1 MICDPDDDV
10 PAAASIRGGAAS
22 PVASTE
28 VADNT
33 GVADRTEVA
42 DRTDADRTEVARLRA
57 VGVRRGG
64 ADLLRGVD
72 LDVGHREHLAV
83 LGPNGAGKTTLLRI
97 LATELYPTSGEVQV
111 LGTTFGRG
119 DLREL
124 RPRIGLVSLAL
135 DRLLDARMPALPL
148 VAAARIGATWPP
160 PGLLER
166 EGLAAAATRAL
177 ARVGAGHLA
186 QRRVDTL
193 SQGERQRVRI
203 ARALVI
209 DPALVLLD
217 EPFAGL
223 DLGGRESLLADLDRL
238 LAEPGGPTV
247 VMVTHHLE
255 ELPVGVRAAVLLR
268 DGRRVAA
275 GPATEV
281 LADAPVSEAFGLDVT
296 VRAHDGRFAAT
307 VRHGS

>member
-1 MICDPDDDV
+1 MNRTPDTDGPARAGDGDPIEV
-10 PAAASIRGGAAS
+10 MGA
-22 PVASTE
+22 PGVGASTE
-28 VADNT
+28 VVGPPVD
-33 GVADRTEVA
+33 D
-42 DRTDADRTEVARLRA
+42 DAGTEVARLRG

-64 ADLLRGVD
+64 TDLLRGLD
-72 LDVGHREHLAV
+72 LELVRGEHLAV

-97 LATELYPTSGEVQV
+97 LATELYPTAGQV
-111 LGTTFGRG
+111 RLLGTTFGRG

-135 DRLLDARMPALPL
+135 DRLLDARLPALPL

-160 PGLLER
+160 PRLLER
-166 EGLAAAATRAL
+166 PGLREAAMRAL
-177 ARVGAGHLA
+177 ARVGADHLA
-186 QRRVDTL
+186 ERRVDTL

-203 ARALVI
+203 ARSLVI

-238 LAEPGGPTV
+238 LAEPDGPTV

-255 ELPVGVRAAVLLR
+255 ELPVGIRAALLLR
-268 DGRRVAA
+268 GGRVVAA
-275 GPATEV
+275 GTTGRV
-281 LADAPVSEAFGLDVT
+281 LTDGPVSSAFGVEVH
-296 VRAHDGRFAAT
+296 VRQLEGRFGAT
-307 VRHGS
+307 VRRAVRD